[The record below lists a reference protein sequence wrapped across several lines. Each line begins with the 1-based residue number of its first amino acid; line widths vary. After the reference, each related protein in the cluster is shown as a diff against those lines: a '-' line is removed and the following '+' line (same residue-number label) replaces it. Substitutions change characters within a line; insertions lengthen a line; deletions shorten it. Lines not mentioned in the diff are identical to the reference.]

1 MTRRGA
7 NGDAAVDVAIV
18 GAGITGLSI
27 AFHLLEAGV
36 KRVAIFERSGVGAEA
51 SGVQPGGVRRQWAT
65 AVNCVLAGEAVA
77 FYRDVGTRL
86 GVRNPPVLE
95 PCGYVFVAHEEQTLA
110 RLHAEVALQRELG
123 IPSQILE
130 PDAVVDIVPAFEAD
144 GARGASYCPE
154 DGYFDR
160 PQSVVEAF
168 AEAALREG
176 ARIEHADVRAVVHD
190 GDGWRL
196 RLADES
202 SVVAERVVVAAGTGT
217 ARLFEPLG
225 VDVPIVA
232 EPKFLFYS
240 EPIGERLLEPLV
252 VAVDRHFAA
261 KQLASGRVLA
271 SDLAAKGSTDS
282 QPQWRRHIRS
292 CIEAM
297 LPQLT
302 YVTFPLLV
310 EGFYDMTPDRQA
322 IVAPASDDGA
332 LWIAAGFSGHGF
344 MLAPA
349 IGRIVTEALVEGRR
363 DPLLNDLALSRFD
376 RDALE
381 AESRVV

>member
-1 MTRRGA
+1 MRPRA
-7 NGDAAVDVAIV
+7 NARASVDVAIV
-18 GAGITGLSI
+18 GAGVTGLSI
-27 AFHLLEAGV
+27 AFHLVEAGL
-36 KRVAIFERSGVGAEA
+36 KRVAVYERSGIGAEA

-77 FYRDVGTRL
+77 FYRDLEGRL
-86 GVRNPPVLE
+86 GVANPPLLE
-95 PCGYVFVAHEEQTLA
+95 PCGYVFVAHEPETLE
-110 RLHAEVALQRELG
+110 RLHAEVTLQRELG

-130 PDAVVDIVPAFEAD
+130 PDAVADVVPGFESD
-144 GARGASYCPE
+144 GVRGASYCPE

-168 AEAALREG
+168 AEAAVRDG
-176 ARIEHADVRAVVHD
+176 ARIEHADVRAVVED

-196 RLADES
+196 ILADGD
-202 SVVAERVVVAAGTGT
+202 SVTAQRVVVAAGTAT
-217 ARLFEPLG
+217 APLFAPLG

-232 EPKFLFYS
+232 ERKFLFYS
-240 EPIGERLLEPLV
+240 DPIGERLLEPLV

-261 KQLASGRVLA
+261 KQLATGRVLA
-271 SDLAAKGSTDS
+271 SDLAAKGSTEN
-282 QPQWRRHIRS
+282 QPQWRGHIRS
-292 CIEAM
+292 CVEAM

-322 IVAPASDDGA
+322 IVAPVSDDGA
-332 LWIAAGFSGHGF
+332 LWVAAGFSGHGF

-349 IGRIVTEALVEGRR
+349 IGRIVSEAMIDGRR

-376 RDALE
+376 RGTLDT
-381 AESRVV
+381 ESRIV